1 MTPQSIIGK
10 EGFGA
15 ARTFEVSFDVML
27 ENMVGQRVFVNQ
39 LRSRLLLFAKF
50 AAEKQ
55 ALFDVFLKQGFSGER
70 ILTGM
75 PSTVPHAYTSVLGD
89 E

>member
-1 MTPQSIIGK
+1 MTPKSIIGK

-15 ARTFEVSFDVML
+15 VRTFEVSFDVML

-39 LRSRLLLFAKF
+39 LTSRLLLFAKF

-55 ALFDVFLKQGFSGER
+55 ALFDFFSITRVLWREDSYRNAKHRPSCIHECLK
-70 ILTGM
+70 
-75 PSTVPHAYTSVLGD
+75 
-89 E
+89 